1 MELGTEVPILPA
13 IEELTEDETRGAG
26 DEATLVFSEMEVE
39 LEMADGGPRQDP
51 DGQVT
56 PMNAA

>member
-1 MELGTEVPILPA
+1 MPILPA
-13 IEELTEDETRGAG
+13 IEELAEDETRRAD
-26 DEATLVFSEMEVE
+26 DEATLVFSEMEAE
-39 LEMADGGPRQDP
+39 LEMADDGPRGEP

>member
-1 MELGTEVPILPA
+1 MPILPA

-39 LEMADGGPRQDP
+39 LEMAGGGPRQDP